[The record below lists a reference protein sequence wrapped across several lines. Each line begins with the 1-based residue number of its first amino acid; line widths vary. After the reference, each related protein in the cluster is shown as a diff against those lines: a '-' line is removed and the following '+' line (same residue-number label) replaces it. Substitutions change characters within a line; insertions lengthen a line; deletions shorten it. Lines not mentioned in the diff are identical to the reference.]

1 MSIRAAGLI
10 LVLVHVIPVPSA
22 RGLPYAG
29 ETEGPV
35 LVTDFI
41 AGVPIDL
48 DSNLDGKLDIST
60 ELGIL
65 FPLGSGQRL
74 GPELT
79 FGCWLDG
86 GWHSRL
92 GLSARYRSG
101 ISDRLDLDLVPG
113 LLVYDS
119 PYPDGFA
126 GFTAGASLVLD
137 SWIGLH
143 LRLDSTESFPEGSNT
158 VLRICLGLGGEPGLY
173 ATGAAA
179 AAGAVAW
186 QLSEMD

>member
-1 MSIRAAGLI
+1 MSTRTAGFISL
-10 LVLVHVIPVPSA
+10 LAVLMVPSV
-22 RGLPYAG
+22 RGLPYG
-29 ETEGPV
+29 REIDGPV
-35 LVTDFI
+35 LVTDFL
-41 AGVPIDL
+41 AGIPVDL
-48 DSNLDGKLDIST
+48 DSDLNGKLDIST

-65 FPLGSGQRL
+65 FPLGSGRRL
-74 GPELT
+74 GPELA

-92 GLSARYRSG
+92 GLAARYRTG

-126 GFTAGASLVLD
+126 GFSAGVSVVMD

-158 VLRICLGLGGEPGLY
+158 VLRVCLGLGEEPGLY